1 MEAHHY
7 TVELEW
13 AADRIGILSSPQL
26 RNQIEVATPP
36 QFPKGVEGIWS
47 PEHLFTSAV
56 SSCFMTTFL
65 SIAEK
70 SKLEFSKFSCTAKGT
85 LDQIDGAFAM
95 TEITL
100 EPVLT
105 ILAESDRDKALKLL
119 EKSETYC
126 LISNSIRSKVILNP
140 TIKI

>member
-7 TVELEW
+7 TVELNW

-56 SSCFMTTFL
+56 SSCYMTTFL

-70 SKLEFSKFSCTAKGT
+70 SKLEFSKFSCSAKGT
-85 LDQIDGAFAM
+85 LDQIDGVFAM

-105 ILAESDRDKALKLL
+105 ILNESDRDKALKLL

>member
-1 MEAHHY
+1 MEAHQY

-13 AADRIGILSSPQL
+13 AADRIGVLSSPEL

-70 SKLEFSKFSCTAKGT
+70 SKLEFSKFSCTAKGK
-85 LDQIDGAFAM
+85 LDQIDGKFAM
-95 TEITL
+95 SEIAL

-105 ILAESDRDKALKLL
+105 IHSESDRDKALKLL

-126 LISNSIRSKVILNP
+126 LISNSIKSKVILNP
-140 TIKI
+140 TILV